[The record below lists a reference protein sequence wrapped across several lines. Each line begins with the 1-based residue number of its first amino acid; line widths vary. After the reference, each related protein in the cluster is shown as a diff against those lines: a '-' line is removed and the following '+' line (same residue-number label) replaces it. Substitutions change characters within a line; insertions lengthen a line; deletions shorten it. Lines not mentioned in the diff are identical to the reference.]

1 MAKISSI
8 DQVKNA
14 KNKLRANVPAQISE
28 LASKL
33 SQNNKSSSTNVDNMD
48 EMSES
53 GIILQKPYNPTDL
66 KVVCDPTFERN
77 LMAKLYNG
85 SANGGIQVNNGK
97 YNPRLV
103 EGHIIPIVQING
115 YTVSSADIVSI
126 DLDFTGFAPTIELEV
141 NDSNGVIKSSANT
154 GMNNMIN
161 IVITSAI
168 EIGRAHV

>member
-1 MAKISSI
+1 MTMAKISSI

-14 KNKLRANVPAQISE
+14 KNKLRANIPAQISE

-77 LMAKLYNG
+77 LMAKLYLN
-85 SANGGIQVNNGK
+85 Q
-97 YNPRLV
+97 R
-103 EGHIIPIVQING
+103 
-115 YTVSSADIVSI
+115 
-126 DLDFTGFAPTIELEV
+126 
-141 NDSNGVIKSSANT
+141 
-154 GMNNMIN
+154 
-161 IVITSAI
+161 
-168 EIGRAHV
+168 